1 MRYVRRY
8 NRVLYDPGNIS
19 WVSVLPKGTRRLATP
34 GLANLPK
41 YTLLISPLVLHLVFI
56 LEYKKL
62 SSLKI
67 DMYLEGLKMAVLAY
81 VLVTLQSGSEKNVLK
96 KVASFE
102 EVEEVDLVYGE
113 YDAMVKVLVEEM
125 SQLDKFLTDKLRVL
139 PDIYLTTTMIVAR
152 QYKGT

>member
-1 MRYVRRY
+1 MV
-8 NRVLYDPGNIS
+8 
-19 WVSVLPKGTRRLATP
+19 
-34 GLANLPK
+34 
-41 YTLLISPLVLHLVFI
+41 
-56 LEYKKL
+56 
-62 SSLKI
+62 
-67 DMYLEGLKMAVLAY
+67 VLAY

-125 SQLDKFLTDKLRVL
+125 SQLDTFLTDKLRVL

>member
-1 MRYVRRY
+1 
-8 NRVLYDPGNIS
+8 
-19 WVSVLPKGTRRLATP
+19 
-34 GLANLPK
+34 
-41 YTLLISPLVLHLVFI
+41 
-56 LEYKKL
+56 
-62 SSLKI
+62 
-67 DMYLEGLKMAVLAY
+67 MAVLAY

-113 YDAMVKVLVEEM
+113 YDAMVKVIVEEM
-125 SQLDKFLTDKLRVL
+125 SQLDKFLADKLRVL

>member
-1 MRYVRRY
+1 
-8 NRVLYDPGNIS
+8 
-19 WVSVLPKGTRRLATP
+19 
-34 GLANLPK
+34 
-41 YTLLISPLVLHLVFI
+41 
-56 LEYKKL
+56 
-62 SSLKI
+62 
-67 DMYLEGLKMAVLAY
+67 MAVLAY

-96 KVASFE
+96 NVASFE

>member
-1 MRYVRRY
+1 
-8 NRVLYDPGNIS
+8 
-19 WVSVLPKGTRRLATP
+19 
-34 GLANLPK
+34 
-41 YTLLISPLVLHLVFI
+41 
-56 LEYKKL
+56 
-62 SSLKI
+62 
-67 DMYLEGLKMAVLAY
+67 MAVLAY

-113 YDAMVKVLVEEM
+113 YDAMVKVLAEEM

>member
-1 MRYVRRY
+1 
-8 NRVLYDPGNIS
+8 
-19 WVSVLPKGTRRLATP
+19 
-34 GLANLPK
+34 
-41 YTLLISPLVLHLVFI
+41 
-56 LEYKKL
+56 
-62 SSLKI
+62 
-67 DMYLEGLKMAVLAY
+67 MAVLAY

-125 SQLDKFLTDKLRVL
+125 SQLDEFLTDKLRVL
-139 PDIYLTTTMIVAR
+139 ADIYLTTTMIVAR

>member
-1 MRYVRRY
+1 
-8 NRVLYDPGNIS
+8 
-19 WVSVLPKGTRRLATP
+19 
-34 GLANLPK
+34 
-41 YTLLISPLVLHLVFI
+41 
-56 LEYKKL
+56 
-62 SSLKI
+62 
-67 DMYLEGLKMAVLAY
+67 MAVLAY

-113 YDAMVKVLVEEM
+113 YDAMVKVVVEEM
-125 SQLDKFLTDKLRVL
+125 SQLDEFLSDKLRVL

>member
-1 MRYVRRY
+1 
-8 NRVLYDPGNIS
+8 
-19 WVSVLPKGTRRLATP
+19 
-34 GLANLPK
+34 
-41 YTLLISPLVLHLVFI
+41 
-56 LEYKKL
+56 
-62 SSLKI
+62 
-67 DMYLEGLKMAVLAY
+67 MAVLAY

-96 KVASFE
+96 KVARFE

>member
-1 MRYVRRY
+1 MV
-8 NRVLYDPGNIS
+8 
-19 WVSVLPKGTRRLATP
+19 
-34 GLANLPK
+34 
-41 YTLLISPLVLHLVFI
+41 
-56 LEYKKL
+56 
-62 SSLKI
+62 
-67 DMYLEGLKMAVLAY
+67 VLAY

-152 QYKGT
+152 QYKIK

>member
-1 MRYVRRY
+1 MV
-8 NRVLYDPGNIS
+8 
-19 WVSVLPKGTRRLATP
+19 
-34 GLANLPK
+34 
-41 YTLLISPLVLHLVFI
+41 
-56 LEYKKL
+56 
-62 SSLKI
+62 
-67 DMYLEGLKMAVLAY
+67 VLAY

-125 SQLDKFLTDKLRVL
+125 SQLDEFLTDKLRVL

>member
-1 MRYVRRY
+1 
-8 NRVLYDPGNIS
+8 
-19 WVSVLPKGTRRLATP
+19 
-34 GLANLPK
+34 
-41 YTLLISPLVLHLVFI
+41 
-56 LEYKKL
+56 
-62 SSLKI
+62 
-67 DMYLEGLKMAVLAY
+67 MAVLAY

-102 EVEEVDLVYGE
+102 EVEEVDMVYGE

>member
-1 MRYVRRY
+1 
-8 NRVLYDPGNIS
+8 
-19 WVSVLPKGTRRLATP
+19 
-34 GLANLPK
+34 
-41 YTLLISPLVLHLVFI
+41 
-56 LEYKKL
+56 
-62 SSLKI
+62 
-67 DMYLEGLKMAVLAY
+67 MAVLAY

-125 SQLDKFLTDKLRVL
+125 SQLDKFLSDKLRVL

>member
-1 MRYVRRY
+1 
-8 NRVLYDPGNIS
+8 
-19 WVSVLPKGTRRLATP
+19 
-34 GLANLPK
+34 
-41 YTLLISPLVLHLVFI
+41 
-56 LEYKKL
+56 
-62 SSLKI
+62 
-67 DMYLEGLKMAVLAY
+67 MAVLAY

-102 EVEEVDLVYGE
+102 EVEEVDMVYGE

-152 QYKGT
+152 QYKGK

>member
-1 MRYVRRY
+1 
-8 NRVLYDPGNIS
+8 
-19 WVSVLPKGTRRLATP
+19 
-34 GLANLPK
+34 
-41 YTLLISPLVLHLVFI
+41 
-56 LEYKKL
+56 
-62 SSLKI
+62 
-67 DMYLEGLKMAVLAY
+67 MAVLAY

-125 SQLDKFLTDKLRVL
+125 SQLDEFLSDKLRVL

>member
-1 MRYVRRY
+1 
-8 NRVLYDPGNIS
+8 
-19 WVSVLPKGTRRLATP
+19 
-34 GLANLPK
+34 
-41 YTLLISPLVLHLVFI
+41 
-56 LEYKKL
+56 
-62 SSLKI
+62 
-67 DMYLEGLKMAVLAY
+67 MAVLAY

-102 EVEEVDLVYGE
+102 EVEEVNLVYGE

-125 SQLDKFLTDKLRVL
+125 SQLDEFLTDKLRVL

>member
-1 MRYVRRY
+1 
-8 NRVLYDPGNIS
+8 
-19 WVSVLPKGTRRLATP
+19 
-34 GLANLPK
+34 
-41 YTLLISPLVLHLVFI
+41 
-56 LEYKKL
+56 
-62 SSLKI
+62 
-67 DMYLEGLKMAVLAY
+67 MAVLAY

-102 EVEEVDLVYGE
+102 EVEEVNLVYGE

>member
-1 MRYVRRY
+1 MV
-8 NRVLYDPGNIS
+8 
-19 WVSVLPKGTRRLATP
+19 
-34 GLANLPK
+34 
-41 YTLLISPLVLHLVFI
+41 
-56 LEYKKL
+56 
-62 SSLKI
+62 
-67 DMYLEGLKMAVLAY
+67 VLAY

-102 EVEEVDLVYGE
+102 EVEEVNLVYGE

-125 SQLDKFLTDKLRVL
+125 SQLDEFLTDKLRVL